1 MARPLPDTISDETK
15 KIFMCNRDDILCSVK
30 NHIDEN
36 LNPKKQN
43 ILTPRK
49 ENFVV
54 VPTISDI
61 LQQLNI
67 TPEDYYNALFIFSD
81 NDFQIHLKRQPN
93 ECFINN
99 CFLEGLQTW
108 KAILIF
114 SLYSI
119 IIRQLLICVVTFQ

>member
-1 MARPLPDTISDETK
+1 
-15 KIFMCNRDDILCSVK
+15 MCKRDDILCSVK
-30 NHIDEN
+30 KYIDEN

-43 ILTPRK
+43 ILDPRK

-67 TPEDYYNALFIFSD
+67 TPEDYHNALSISSD

-99 CFLEGLQTW
+99 HFAEGLQ
-108 KAILIF
+108 A
-114 SLYSI
+114 
-119 IIRQLLICVVTFQ
+119 

>member
-1 MARPLPDTISDETK
+1 
-15 KIFMCNRDDILCSVK
+15 MCKRDDILCSVK
-30 NHIDEN
+30 KYIDEN

-43 ILTPRK
+43 ILDPRK

-67 TPEDYYNALFIFSD
+67 TPEDYHNALSISSD

-99 CFLEGLQTW
+99 HFAEGLQAW
-108 KAILIF
+108 KANIDIQPVFNHYKAVSHMCAYF
-114 SLYSI
+114 SKAENETSEAMK
-119 IIRQLLICVVTFQ
+119 